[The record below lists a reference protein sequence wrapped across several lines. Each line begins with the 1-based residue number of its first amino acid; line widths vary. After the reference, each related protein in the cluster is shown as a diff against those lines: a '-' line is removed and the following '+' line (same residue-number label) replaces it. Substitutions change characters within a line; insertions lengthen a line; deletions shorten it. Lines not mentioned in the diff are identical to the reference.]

1 MFNKNICIFRIYIL
15 FKNIYNLIVFLIYNT
30 SRAGQAGGGSF
41 KEKKCKS
48 KKIFACRM
56 CTG

>member
-1 MFNKNICIFRIYIL
+1 MVESYRILYL
-15 FKNIYNLIVFLIYNT
+15 FFGLPASQMAYVNHIIVYT

-41 KEKKCKS
+41 KKKLFKS
-48 KKIFACRM
+48 KKEFAYRM